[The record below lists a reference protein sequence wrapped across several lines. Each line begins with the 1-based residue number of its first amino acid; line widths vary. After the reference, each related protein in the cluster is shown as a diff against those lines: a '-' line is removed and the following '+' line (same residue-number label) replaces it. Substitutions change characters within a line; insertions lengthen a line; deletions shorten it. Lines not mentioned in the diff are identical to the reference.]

1 MTAERGAD
9 SADAVAPGVTRR
21 GLLWGGG
28 IGLGLGAVGGAL
40 AAASARP
47 RTSPDPAASPTPQGR
62 VVARGIH
69 QAGIARPA
77 TPQKNTVVVVAD
89 VPSPIG
95 ASEVRG
101 ALEALGSA
109 VDRLTDGADAAVLP
123 DGPGDLTITVGVGPR
138 WVSMLDPQLPGA
150 SGLPVFA
157 SDGPLNPG
165 LSGGDL
171 LLSVC
176 GSDAGVLHAVAAAL
190 LDAVPAAVRRWSQT
204 GVRGAGEG
212 TIVRNPLGYHD
223 GIVVPRTDAELDA
236 NVWITDGPAA
246 GGTIAVVRRLRLD
259 VARFRGESAER
270 QDAIVG
276 RRRADG
282 VPLSGGG
289 PTDAVDLRAKTPEG
303 DYLVPAR
310 SHARAAHP
318 SFTDSALMLRR
329 GYAYSNATAGG
340 TDADDGL
347 LFVCFQRELET
358 FVRTQHR
365 LDEVDDLMTYATV
378 TASASF
384 LVLPGRTTD
393 GTWGSA
399 L

>member
-47 RTSPDPAASPTPQGR
+47 RTSPDPAASPSPGGR
-62 VVARGIH
+62 VVARGLH

-89 VPSPIG
+89 VPSPTG
-95 ASEVRG
+95 ASGVRG
-101 ALEALGSA
+101 ALDALGSA
-109 VDRLTDGADAAVLP
+109 VDRLTDGADGAVLP

-138 WVSMLDPQLPGA
+138 WVSMLDSQLPGA
-150 SGLPVFA
+150 SGLPAFA
-157 SDGPLNPG
+157 SDGPLDPG

-176 GSDAGVLHAVAAAL
+176 GSDAGILHAVAAAL
-190 LDAVPAAVRRWSQT
+190 LDAVPGAVRRWSQT

-270 QDAIVG
+270 QDAVVG

-393 GTWGSA
+393 GAWGSA
-399 L
+399 F